1 MPLNES
7 NITNKSSELLQIQE
21 ELLIQAQITEQIHD
35 SIITT
40 DLNGNIISWNYGSQL
55 IFGYEKEDAI
65 GKHISL
71 LYLKGNSDVVDKTI
85 KYLKVKDRFDTKI
98 NLLTQSNEIIQIEQT
113 QSILKD
119 DNNKPIRVIFYSKDI
134 TYKEVLRSE
143 IDKQEKIIM
152 EQSQHAAMG
161 EMIGNIAHQ
170 WRQPLSV
177 IATGASGMKIKK
189 EHQLLDDEEFY
200 KICDVIDEN
209 AQYLSRTID
218 DFKNFIRGDRVKKE
232 FNFKKN
238 IDSFLSLV
246 DSTIKTNDITIICNV
261 PDNITI
267 SGYPNELNQCFINI
281 FNNAKDALKEKNI
294 EDKLIFLTVSEDNEN
309 ITSTILD
316 NAGGIPDKII
326 VKIFEPYFTTKH
338 QSQGTG
344 LGLHMSYNIIVNG
357 MNGTLRAS
365 NENFTYEGKDYTG
378 AKFEITLPK

>member
-1 MPLNES
+1 
-7 NITNKSSELLQIQE
+7 
-21 ELLIQAQITEQIHD
+21 
-35 SIITT
+35 
-40 DLNGNIISWNYGSQL
+40 
-55 IFGYEKEDAI
+55 
-65 GKHISL
+65 
-71 LYLKGNSDVVDKTI
+71 
-85 KYLKVKDRFDTKI
+85 
-98 NLLTQSNEIIQIEQT
+98 
-113 QSILKD
+113 
-119 DNNKPIRVIFYSKDI
+119 
-134 TYKEVLRSE
+134 
-143 IDKQEKIIM
+143 
-152 EQSQHAAMG
+152 
-161 EMIGNIAHQ
+161 MIGNIAHQ

>member
-143 IDKQEKIIM
+143 IDKQEK
-152 EQSQHAAMG
+152 SSWS
-161 EMIGNIAHQ
+161 N
-170 WRQPLSV
+170 PN
-177 IATGASGMKIKK
+177 T
-189 EHQLLDDEEFY
+189 QLW
-200 KICDVIDEN
+200 V
-209 AQYLSRTID
+209 R
-218 DFKNFIRGDRVKKE
+218 
-232 FNFKKN
+232 
-238 IDSFLSLV
+238 
-246 DSTIKTNDITIICNV
+246 
-261 PDNITI
+261 
-267 SGYPNELNQCFINI
+267 
-281 FNNAKDALKEKNI
+281 
-294 EDKLIFLTVSEDNEN
+294 
-309 ITSTILD
+309 
-316 NAGGIPDKII
+316 
-326 VKIFEPYFTTKH
+326 
-338 QSQGTG
+338 
-344 LGLHMSYNIIVNG
+344 
-357 MNGTLRAS
+357 
-365 NENFTYEGKDYTG
+365 
-378 AKFEITLPK
+378 